1 VVYFGPE
8 SRSLSTDD
16 YYASPYLL
24 NQLRFVL
31 HSVNLI
37 LFTLLLVH
45 LILRI
50 SPHHSHHLRSHH
62 LSVSDALF
70 RRIATASSST
80 GLRRHIS
87 DDCLLSLSLSLSRGL
102 VRLLE
107 ARLWL
112 LRVCW
117 ASCLSS
123 TTSTVHIQRRSSFGI
138 PTSSLR
144 LLMHSRYCTGCVYQN
159 GSTINRRLWHNEC

>member
-1 VVYFGPE
+1 VYFGPE

-87 DDCLLSLSLSLSRGL
+87 DDCLLSLSLSWSRSSTRGSIMATSCLLGFLPIFNDVYSPYSTPQL
-102 VRLLE
+102 VRYSDFV
-107 ARLWL
+107 A
-112 LRVCW
+112 
-117 ASCLSS
+117 
-123 TTSTVHIQRRSSFGI
+123 TTTC
-138 PTSSLR
+138 
-144 LLMHSRYCTGCVYQN
+144 LMHSRYCTGCVYQN
-159 GSTINRRLWHNEC
+159 GSTINWRLWHNEC